1 MRNNDPEP
9 AASGGSASRG
19 VQTVDRAISVLEHL
33 AREGESGVSE
43 VAAALDIHKSTAF
56 RLLGALEARGF
67 VEQTRERGKYSL
79 GFGVVRLASAV
90 SGQLDVTQQATPVC
104 ERLAT
109 EIGETMNVAVLEEH
123 YAVYVS
129 QRFGP
134 SAVTT
139 HNWVGQLTPL
149 HATAAGKV
157 LLAHVSSDR
166 RTTLLRRGE
175 LVRFTPH
182 TLTSLDQ
189 IEKDLS
195 RCLERGYAVARE
207 EYEIGLNAI
216 AVPVRDADGTV
227 TASVSASGPAYRFDD
242 ARMEDVTPSLIAG
255 AAEISYRL
263 GYLGT

>member
-1 MRNNDPEP
+1 MSNSPVSWTP
-9 AASGGSASRG
+9 TGSVSSG
-19 VQTVDRAISVLEHL
+19 VQSVDRAISVLEYL

-43 VAAALDIHKSTAF
+43 VAAALEVHKSTAF
-56 RLLGALEARGF
+56 RLLGALEARGY
-67 VEQTRERGKYSL
+67 VEQAKERGKYSL

-90 SGQLDVTQQATPVC
+90 SGQLDVTRQAGPVC
-104 ERLAT
+104 DRLAT

-123 YAVYVS
+123 YAVHVS

-149 HATAAGKV
+149 HATASGKV
-157 LLAHVSSDR
+157 LLAHLSPER
-166 RTTLLRRGE
+166 RTQLLRRSA
-175 LVRFTPH
+175 LVPYTPH
-182 TLTSLDQ
+182 TPTSLAAL
-189 IEKDLS
+189 EKELS
-195 RCLERGYAVARE
+195 RCLERGYAVVRE

-216 AVPVRDADGTV
+216 AVPIRDANGSV
-227 TASVSASGPAYRFDD
+227 IASVSASGPAYRFDD

-263 GYLGT
+263 GYLGS

>member
-1 MRNNDPEP
+1 MSNKKPAPTTSGGP
-9 AASGGSASRG
+9 AAGG
-19 VQTVDRAISVLEHL
+19 VQSVDRALSVLEYL

-43 VAAALDIHKSTAF
+43 VAAAMEVHKSTAF
-56 RLLGALEARGF
+56 RLLGALEARGY
-67 VEQTRERGKYSL
+67 VEQTQERGKYSL

-90 SGQLDVTQQATPVC
+90 SGQLDVSRQAAPVC
-104 ERLAT
+104 DRLAI

-123 YAVYVS
+123 YAVHVS

-149 HATAAGKV
+149 HATASGKV
-157 LLAHVSSDR
+157 LLAHVNGERRSS
-166 RTTLLRRGE
+166 LLRRSE

-182 TLTSLDQ
+182 TLTSVAE
-189 IEKDLS
+189 IEKELS
-195 RCLERGYAVARE
+195 RCLERGYAVVRE
-207 EYEIGLNAI
+207 EYEIGLNAL
-216 AVPVRDADGTV
+216 AVPIRDADGSV
-227 TASVSASGPAYRFDD
+227 TAAVSASGPAYRFDD
-242 ARMEDVTPSLIAG
+242 ARMEEITPSLIAG